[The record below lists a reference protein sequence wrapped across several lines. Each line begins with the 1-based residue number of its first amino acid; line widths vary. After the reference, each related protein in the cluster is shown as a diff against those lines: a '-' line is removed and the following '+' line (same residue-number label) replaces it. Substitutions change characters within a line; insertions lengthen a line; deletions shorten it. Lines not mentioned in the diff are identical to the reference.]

1 METHDFNGGMA
12 PEPMLFNLEKDI
24 SESADL
30 FSVHP
35 EVVKELMKMAKKAP
49 GFEILSPGK

>member
-30 FSVHP
+30 FSMHP

-49 GFEILSPGK
+49 